1 MALDVFLGR
10 EIAAI
15 RHLLPQA
22 LRLIGKNART
32 ADLIVEETADKQGI
46 VTDHLCRQPE
56 PRATSQKTIVRIL
69 FEQLSLTPGR
79 REVGIA
85 GRRPPLQ
92 PNIGKP
98 ATLKDSEKQ
107 LIHAL
112 LQDRGV
118 GRNIEPFLTS
128 EFLMNA
134 WSYPVIAG
142 LVQNPDGNVE
152 DVVGAL
158 ADPELQRQ
166 VRAAVF
172 EPFGRITSEEALAS
186 IAQLYD
192 AHLVKKEREIREQ
205 LKQYGSGAV
214 PIELVRQQME
224 IAAEKSRIKSLKP

>member
-1 MALDVFLGR
+1 DVLQFVGKIQDR
-10 EIAAI
+10 VE
-15 RHLLPQA
+15 
-22 LRLIGKNART
+22 RLEVAKVVAEGFK
-32 ADLIVEETADKQGI
+32 V
-46 VTDHLCRQPE
+46 PE
-56 PRATSQKTIVRIL
+56 AIL

-92 PNIGKP
+92 QNIGKP

-118 GRNIEPFLTS
+118 GRNIEPFLAS

-152 DVVGAL
+152 DVVGTL

-172 EPFGRITSEEALAS
+172 EPF
-186 IAQLYD
+186 
-192 AHLVKKEREIREQ
+192 
-205 LKQYGSGAV
+205 
-214 PIELVRQQME
+214 
-224 IAAEKSRIKSLKP
+224 